1 MEKPTLQGEMIVLR
15 PIRASDADA
24 LWESVN
30 DAEGNRLTGT
40 TQVFTRQQIDDWCAT
55 IGRRSTAGSTS
66 R

>member
-24 LWESVN
+24 LWESLN

-40 TQVFTRQQIDDWCAT
+40 TQVFTREEIDAVVRDDRGAGRAAT
-55 IGRRSTAGSTS
+55 TS
-66 R
+66 P